1 VGVLGIFNNAVVPL
15 AMFASLFIFGEA
27 KGGTPE
33 ELVRLVIGSLLILV
47 ALVIA
52 KRK

>member
-1 VGVLGIFNNAVVPL
+1 PL

-27 KGGTPE
+27 KGGSPE
-33 ELVRLVIGSLLILV
+33 ELLRLAIGSLLIV
-47 ALVIA
+47 AALLIA